1 METKNVICL
10 TDPNDI
16 AFSSVAQKATVT
28 SATLPSGLKVPD
40 IGQWLI
46 IDHYLVNISYIK
58 KPILAPH

>member
-16 AFSSVAQKATVT
+16 AFSAIAQKAIVT
-28 SATLPSGLKVPD
+28 KATLPSGLKVPD
-40 IGQWLI
+40 IGQWVI
-46 IDHYLVNISYIK
+46 IDHYLVNVSYIK